1 MYNKTDKVFVVS
13 HKTRGV
19 MDCPSALRSYVPQN
33 QAEPG
38 TVVVVGVLYFG
49 YFVFALAGIV
59 LMATNVGE
67 DWPVVFSSNVV
78 FVSSA
83 LHFGFTAV
91 GYVLYEGYE
100 HAQVDPVWLFLF
112 ADYFQAGALGAALA
126 SRNMDAS
133 SRPTVYASAS
143 VVMVAQLA
151 CLYKTITLLCNPRAA
166 RSASASSRPSKLSPI
181 FGLAVPTF
189 TVSVP

>member
-1 MYNKTDKVFVVS
+1 MGCLAT
-13 HKTRGV
+13 
-19 MDCPSALRSYVPQN
+19 LRSYVPQN
-33 QAEPG
+33 QVDPV

-59 LMATNVGE
+59 LMAANE
-67 DWPVVFSSNVV
+67 EEEWPVVFSSNVV
-78 FVSSA
+78 FVTSA

-151 CLYKTITLLCNPRAA
+151 CLYKTTTLLYNPRAA
-166 RSASASSRPSKLSPI
+166 RSAPSAPGTPRRSFVL
-181 FGLAVPTF
+181 PTC
-189 TVSVP
+189 TALVCVR